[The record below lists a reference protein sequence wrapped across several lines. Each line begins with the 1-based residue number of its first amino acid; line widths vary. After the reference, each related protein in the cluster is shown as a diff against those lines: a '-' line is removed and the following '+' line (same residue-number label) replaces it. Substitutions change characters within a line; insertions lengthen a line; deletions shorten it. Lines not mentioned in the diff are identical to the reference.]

1 MKGLAA
7 LLGAVAAL
15 VGIVVGV
22 IAIKNALHRTP
33 SITANLANPGSATDL
48 VSFLQSH
55 TNSKVAISA
64 TCNTSNGVCSVGPGQ
79 GSQVVVTL
87 YAGPNKTE
95 SAVLTFVPVAG
106 GSGSLSSPGA
116 GSYAAS
122 GNWTVQ
128 YLGSGVGAPNY
139 ELTD

>member
-7 LLGAVAAL
+7 FLGAVAAI
-15 VGIVVGV
+15 VGIIVGV

-33 SITANLANPGSATDL
+33 SVTANLANPGSATNL

-64 TCNTSNGVCSVGPGQ
+64 TCNTSNGVCSVGAGQ

-87 YAGPNKTE
+87 YAGTNKSE
-95 SAVLTFVPVAG
+95 SAVLTFVPVTG

-116 GSYAAS
+116 GYYAAS
-122 GNWTVQ
+122 GDWTVQ
-128 YLGSGVGAPNY
+128 YLGSGVGAPDY
-139 ELTD
+139 QLTD